1 MIKKRRI
8 EQMKA
13 TEINKLKQAEAQ
25 RFKDE
30 DERRREI
37 ERYVIAYETINRIF
51 IQQCHISLA
60 IMAEWLCCLSLT
72 TKVLCSNLGTTRHR
86 MTLDKSLTVVCLG
99 SP

>member
-37 ERYVIAYETINRIF
+37 ERYVIAYETKSNIYSAVS
-51 IQQCHISLA
+51 HIP
-60 IMAEWLCCLSLT
+60 
-72 TKVLCSNLGTTRHR
+72 GHY
-86 MTLDKSLTVVCLG
+86 G
-99 SP
+99 

>member
-37 ERYVIAYETINRIF
+37 ERYVIAYETIKRTS

-60 IMAEWLCCLSLT
+60 TMADCYLLPKYCVRTSAPPDIE
-72 TKVLCSNLGTTRHR
+72 
-86 MTLDKSLTVVCLG
+86 
-99 SP
+99 